1 MNEQQQSI
9 TLERLVAMCV
19 IGILGILIMPLPAV
33 AMDLLLAMN
42 VGLAVTMML
51 VALRL
56 KRALEFS
63 VFPAMLLI
71 TTLFR
76 LGLNVATTRL
86 ILRDG
91 HTGPDAAGSVIQ
103 TFGEFAVG
111 GSVVIGLVIFLI

>member
-91 HTGPDAAGSVIQ
+91 HTGPDAAGERHSN
-103 TFGEFAVG
+103 
-111 GSVVIGLVIFLI
+111 LW